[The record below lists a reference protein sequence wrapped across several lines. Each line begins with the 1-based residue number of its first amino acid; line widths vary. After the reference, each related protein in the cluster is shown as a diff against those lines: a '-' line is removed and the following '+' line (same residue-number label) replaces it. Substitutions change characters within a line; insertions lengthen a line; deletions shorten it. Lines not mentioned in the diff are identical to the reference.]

1 VVVVQLGS
9 RLRLWA
15 RRCGAL
21 VALAACAGTAA
32 AEGELRLRIVGG
44 LAGVGQFNR
53 FEKPFWTQELARLT
67 GGRVSAEVVAFD
79 QAGIRGQDM
88 LRLMQ
93 LGVVPFGTSLVSLAA
108 EQEPILDAPNLAGL
122 VASAD
127 ELQRVL
133 AAFRPTLEQILRD
146 RYGVRLLA
154 VYAYPAQTVFC
165 RQPLRSLADLAGRRV
180 RTSGVSQSDLVEA
193 LGGRPVQMPFAELVA
208 AVRAGTVDCAI
219 TGTLSGNALGLHEI
233 TGFLHTQPINWGL
246 SVFGANASAWNAL
259 PAELKQLLLRELPK
273 LEHAILEDAVA
284 QTAQGVA
291 CNTGQAGCQGGRPG
305 SMQAV
310 SGADDARR
318 VRQLFAEVVLPRWIR
333 RCGAEC
339 ASAWNQT
346 LGPAIGVRV
355 APR

>member
-1 VVVVQLGS
+1 MLQIGS
-9 RLRLWA
+9 CWRRGALRL
-15 RRCGAL
+15 CAL
-21 VALAACAGTAA
+21 LALAACTAAAA
-32 AEGELRLRIVGG
+32 AEGPLRLRIVGG
-44 LAGVGQFNR
+44 LAGLPQFNR
-53 FEKPFWTQELARLT
+53 FERPFWSQELARLS
-67 GGRVSAEVVAFD
+67 GGRASAEVVAFD

-93 LGVVPFGTSLVSLAA
+93 LGVVPFGTALVSLAA

-122 VASAD
+122 TADAD

-133 AAFRPTLEQILRD
+133 TAFRPTLEQVLRD

-193 LGGRPVQMPFAELVA
+193 LGGRPVQIPFAELVA

-246 SVFGANASAWNAL
+246 SVFGANAAAWAAL
-259 PAELKQLLLRELPK
+259 PPELQQLLLRELPQ
-273 LEHAILEDAVA
+273 LERAILADAVA
-284 QTAQGVA
+284 QTEQGVA
-291 CNTGQAGCQGGRPG
+291 CNTGRADCSGGRRG
-305 SMQAV
+305 SMQV
-310 SGADDARR
+310 VGGAEDARR
-318 VRQLFAEVVLPRWIR
+318 MRELFSEVVLPRWIR
-333 RCGAEC
+333 RCGIDC
-339 ASAWNQT
+339 AGVWNRT
-346 LGPAIGVRV
+346 LGPAVGVR
-355 APR
+355 AAAR

>member
-1 VVVVQLGS
+1 VVAVQVVS
-9 RLRLWA
+9 RVRLWA
-15 RRCGAL
+15 GRCCAL
-21 VALAACAGTAA
+21 IALAAAAGSAA

-44 LAGVGQFNR
+44 LAGVPQFNQ
-53 FEKPFWTQELARLT
+53 FEKPFWSQQLARLT

-122 VASAD
+122 AADAD
-127 ELQRVL
+127 ELQRIL
-133 AAFRPTLEQILRD
+133 TAFRPTLEQVLRD

-165 RQPLRSLADLAGRRV
+165 RQPLRTLADLAGRRV

-193 LGGRPVQMPFAELVA
+193 LGGRPVQMPFAELVS

-246 SVFGANASAWNAL
+246 SLFGANASAWNAL
-259 PAELKQLLLRELPK
+259 PAALQQLLLRELPK
-273 LEHAILEDAVA
+273 LEREILADAVA

-291 CNTGQAGCQGGRPG
+291 CNTGGADCRGGRPG

-310 SGADDARR
+310 GGADDARR

-333 RCGAEC
+333 RCGADC

-346 LGPAIGVRV
+346 LGSAIGVR
-355 APR
+355 AAAR